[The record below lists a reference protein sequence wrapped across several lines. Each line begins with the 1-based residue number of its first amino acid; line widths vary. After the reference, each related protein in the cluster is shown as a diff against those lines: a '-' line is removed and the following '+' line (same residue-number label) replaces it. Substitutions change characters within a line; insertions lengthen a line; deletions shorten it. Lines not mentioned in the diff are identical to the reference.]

1 MINTLLKPNHV
12 ALGSFV
18 KMYSKQQVEKF
29 ATAFDGCSISLTVAS
44 ISLSRSSWYRLCCSR
59 RVSIILKA

>member
-12 ALGSFV
+12 AFGSFV

-29 ATAFDGCSISLTVAS
+29 ATAFDG
-44 ISLSRSSWYRLCCSR
+44 
-59 RVSIILKA
+59 